1 MLHANMLRPVAR
13 PQVAITNWQ
22 EHFRKLADSAVDE
35 RLRRYYRYG
44 MVGSDTPIGKTPL
57 MAMDLETTG
66 LDPVR
71 DGIVSIGLVPM
82 TLDRIHAGASRY
94 WLLKP
99 RVDLNE
105 TSVTIHGITHTQ
117 IADAP
122 DLNDVLDDVLQAM
135 AGHVMVVHFRY
146 MEREFLNGA
155 LQPRIN
161 ETIQF
166 PVIDTMDLE
175 AREYRKKPQ
184 GPWARLFGKKQT
196 SPVSIRLADSRS
208 RYHLPHYRPH
218 DARTDALACAELL
231 QAQIA
236 YRYRPDT
243 PVSELW
249 L

>member
-1 MLHANMLRPVAR
+1 MLNASMLRQTEQQPVSDWQAR
-13 PQVAITNWQ
+13 FAQ
-22 EHFRKLADSAVDE
+22 LAESARDE
-35 RLRRYYRYG
+35 RLKRYYQHG
-44 MVGSDTPIGKTPL
+44 MVAAETPLKDAPL

-82 TLDRIHAGASRY
+82 TLERIQASASRY

-99 RVDLNE
+99 RVDLNDE
-105 TSVTIHGITHTQ
+105 SVTIHGITHTQ

-122 DLNDVLDDVLQAM
+122 DLNDVLDDVLQAL
-135 AGHVMVVHFRY
+135 AGHVIVVHFRY

-155 LQPRIN
+155 LKPRLG
-161 ETIQF
+161 ETIEF
-166 PVIDTMDLE
+166 PVIDTMALE
-175 AREYRKKPQ
+175 AREHRQASKSL
-184 GPWARLFGKKQT
+184 WARLFHKRRQQ
-196 SPVSIRLADSRS
+196 VSIRLADSRR
-208 RYHLPHYRPH
+208 RYGLPHYRPH

-236 YRYRPDT
+236 HRYSPDT
-243 PVSELW
+243 PVQHLW